1 MSRKY
6 GDEVGEEKYDL
17 NTSKNICSNHIGD
30 EYIKNEILQKGVKG
44 KCDYCGKTRSKVVK
58 LSEVLELIIVGIEY
72 LTENPVESR
81 YLDKEAEYGFDGN
94 VFTFEDLLKDI
105 EERLDIKANELLN
118 DIDRHL
124 NNPYLLY
131 CYKDEFGSEEDF
143 LKDNWEHVKFI
154 VKHKARFVFHDNSF
168 SGDYYFP
175 NPLYILEKIQELIK
189 ENGMIVEIPKN
200 TTLYRCRQHS
210 NKNDIGGAKDLVSS
224 PFEYAKNNGRMNPAG
239 IPMFYCSEDKK
250 LTIQEVVNNSDRNNP
265 FYTIGEFNNK
275 SSLKV
280 VDLTKIPNLPSIF
293 DEKNNKFIESIL
305 FLKSFVEDAI
315 KPINERDSIIEY
327 IPTQIV
333 TEYIRYNQK
342 LDVQGLIYPSSKN
355 RNKSNIVLFFD
366 NDECIEK
373 LNLINF
379 VTKRIQNTP

>member
-6 GDEVGEEKYDL
+6 GDEVCEEKYDL
-17 NTSKNICSNHIGD
+17 NTSKDICSNHIGD
-30 EYIKNEILQKGVKG
+30 KYIKNEILKKGVKG

-58 LSEVLELIIVGIEY
+58 LSEVLKLIIVGIEY
-72 LTENPVESR
+72 LTEDPNESR
-81 YLDKEAEYGFDGN
+81 YSNKEAEYGFDGN

-105 EERLDIKANELLN
+105 EERLDIKANKLLN

-131 CYKDEFGSEEDF
+131 CYKDEFGSEGDF
-143 LKDNWEHVKFI
+143 LRDNWEHFKFI

-168 SGDYYFP
+168 SGDYYYQ
-175 NPLYILEKIQELIK
+175 NPLYILEKIQELIN
-189 ENGMIVEIPKN
+189 ENGMIVEIPEN

-210 NKNDIGGAKDLVSS
+210 KKNDIGGAKDLVSS

-250 LTIQEVVNNSDRNNP
+250 LTIQEVVNNSDKNNP

-280 VDLTKIPNLPSIF
+280 VDLTKIPDLPSIF
-293 DEKNNKFIESIL
+293 DEKNNKFRESIL
-305 FLKSFVEDAI
+305 FLKNFVEDAI

-355 RNKSNIVLFFD
+355 RKKSNIVLFFD

-379 VTKRIQNTP
+379 VTKKI

>member
-6 GDEVGEEKYDL
+6 GDEVDEEKYDL

-30 EYIKNEILQKGVKG
+30 EYIKNEILEKGIKG
-44 KCDYCGKTRSKVVK
+44 KCDYCNKTRSKVVK
-58 LSEVLELIIVGIEY
+58 LSEVLKLIIVGIEY
-72 LTENPVESR
+72 LTEDPAESR

-94 VFTFEDLLKDI
+94 VFTFDEGLLRDL
-105 EERLDIKANELLN
+105 ETRLGIKTNELF
-118 DIDRHL
+118 DDVYEHL
-124 NNPYLLY
+124 NNPHLLY
-131 CYKDEFGSEEDF
+131 CYKDEFGSEGDF
-143 LKDNWEHVKFI
+143 LKDNWERFKFI

-168 SGDYYFP
+168 SGDYYYQ
-175 NPLYILEKIQELIK
+175 NPLYILEKIQELIN
-189 ENGMIVEIPKN
+189 ENGMIVEISEN

-210 NKNDIGGAKDLVSS
+210 KKNDIGGAKDLVSS

-250 LTIQEVVNNSDRNNP
+250 LTIQEVVNNSDKNNP

-280 VDLTKIPNLPSIF
+280 VDLTKIPDLPSIF
-293 DEKNNKFIESIL
+293 DEDNNKFIESIL

-315 KPINERDSIIEY
+315 KPINESDSIIEY

-355 RNKSNIVLFFD
+355 RNKNNIVLFFD
-366 NDECIEK
+366 NDECIKE
-373 LNLINF
+373 LSLIKF
-379 VTKRIQNTP
+379 WTKKI